1 MEIETFCTS
10 NAADIDSLYISWF
23 NFRFADSFMGSA
35 NLEKL
40 RFCIDRGGTFTDV
53 YAEIPGKPDGCVLK
67 LLSVDPANY
76 EDAPVEGIRR
86 ILEEYTGE
94 KIPRTSKVPTDKIEW
109 IRMGTTVAT
118 NALLERKGER
128 IALCVTRGFRDLLQ
142 IGNQARPNIF
152 DLTVTKP
159 SNLYEEVIE
168 VDERVELVSSNEYSS
183 SSSPVV
189 SGVSGELIR
198 IKKPIDEKSLT
209 QSLQYLLDKGIS
221 CLAVVLMHSYTY
233 PEHEITVDKLARAV
247 GFRHVSLSSAL
258 TPMVRAVP
266 RGLTATVDAYLT
278 PVIKEY
284 LSGFMSRFD
293 EGLENVNVLFMQSD
307 GGLAPESRFSG
318 HKAILSG
325 PAGGVVGYS
334 QTLFKLETEKPLIG
348 FDMGGTST
356 DVSRY
361 DGSYEQV
368 LETQIAGAI
377 IQAPQLDIN
386 TVAAGGGSKLKFQFG
401 AFRVGPESVGAH
413 PGPVCYRKGGK
424 LAVTDANLILGYVIP
439 DYFPSIFGPKEDQP
453 LDIET
458 TRREFEKLARE
469 INSYRKNQDPNAK
482 DMSLEEIALGFVN
495 VANETMCRPIRQLTE
510 MKGYETGNHALACF
524 GGAGPQH
531 ACAIARSLGMT
542 VVLVHRYCGI
552 LSAYGMGLADVIEE
566 AQEPYSSIY
575 SKNSVLEASR
585 REAILSEQVKRKL
598 LEQGFKEENITTE
611 TYLNLRY
618 EGTDTSIMV
627 KRQGGSSFDYA
638 GEFVKVFQREY
649 GFKLQNRN
657 VLICDVRVRGVGVTN
672 ILKPHVQQPALS
684 TTPKVDGFYKIYFG
698 NGWHETP
705 LYKLEDMGPGHTMLG
720 PAIIMNG
727 NSTVIVEPLCRAV
740 ITNYGNIKIEI
751 GLDATSIA
759 SKAMDDN
766 KVADVVQLSIFNH
779 RFMGIAE
786 QMGRTL
792 QRTSISTNIK
802 ERLDFSCALF
812 DPDGGLVANAPH
824 VPVHLGAMSSTVK
837 WQLNYWVGN
846 LVEGDVLVTN
856 HPCSGGSH
864 LPDITVVTPVF
875 DNGKLVF
882 FVASRGHHAEI
893 GGITPGSMPPFSKF
907 IWEEG
912 AAIKAFK
919 LVEKGVF
926 QEEGIVKLLKFPCSD
941 ESPGDKIP
949 GTRRI
954 QDNLSDLH
962 AQVAANQRGISLIK
976 ELIGQ
981 YGLETVQAYMRHVQS
996 NAEQAV
1002 REMLKSVA
1010 GKVTP
1015 EKKLVTI
1022 EEEDYMDDG
1031 SSIKLALTIDP
1042 IKGEAVFDFGG
1053 TSPEVYGNWNAPEA
1067 VTAAAVIYCLRCL
1080 VDVEIPLN
1088 QGCLAPVRIIIPE
1101 GSFLSPSDKAAVV
1114 GGNVLTSQRVTDV
1127 VLTAFRACACS
1138 QGCMNNLT
1146 FGDETFG
1153 YYETIGGGSGAGPTW
1168 DGTSGVQCHMTNT
1181 RMTDPEIFEQRYPV
1195 LLHRFGIRENSGGPG
1210 IHRGGDGLVR
1220 EIEFKRPVVVSI
1232 LSERRVH
1239 APRGLNGGSHGARG
1253 ANFLITS
1260 GGRRVYLG
1268 GKNTARVLAGEVL
1281 QIVTP
1286 GGGGWG
1292 CPP

>member
-1 MEIETFCTS
+1 
-10 NAADIDSLYISWF
+10 
-23 NFRFADSFMGSA
+23 MGS
-35 NLEKL
+35 LSTEKL

-53 YAEIPGKPDGCVLK
+53 YAEIPGQSDGRVMK
-67 LLSVDPANY
+67 LLSVDPFNY
-76 EDAPVEGIRR
+76 DDAPIEGIRR

-94 KIPRTSKVPTDKIEW
+94 KIPRSSKIPTDKIEW

-142 IGNQARPNIF
+142 IGNQARPSIF
-152 DLTVTKP
+152 DLTVAKP

-168 VDERVELVSSNEYSS
+168 VDERVELVLDKGEDGQSSASI
-183 SSSPVV
+183 VK
-189 SGVSGELIR
+189 GVSGELVR
-198 IKKPIDEKSLT
+198 VVKPLNEEALKPSLKG
-209 QSLQYLLDKGIS
+209 LLERGIS
-221 CLAVVLMHSYTY
+221 CLAVVLMHSYTF
-233 PEHEITVDKLARAV
+233 PQHEISLEKLALGM

-266 RGLTATVDAYLT
+266 RGLTASVDAYLT
-278 PVIKEY
+278 PVIREY
-284 LSGFMSRFD
+284 LSGFISKFD
-293 EGLENVNVLFMQSD
+293 EGLGKVNVLFMQSD

-318 HKAILSG
+318 HKAVLSG

-334 QTLFKLETEKPLIG
+334 QTLFGIETDKPIIG

-361 DGSYEQV
+361 AGSYEQV

-401 AFRVGPESVGAH
+401 AFKVGPESVGAH
-413 PGPVCYRKGGK
+413 PGPVCYRKRGE
-424 LAVTDANLILGYVIP
+424 LAVTDANLILGFVIP
-439 DYFPSIFGPKEDQP
+439 DYFPSIFGPNEDQP
-453 LDIET
+453 LDIDA
-458 TRREFEKLARE
+458 TREEFNKLALQ
-469 INSYRKNQDPNAK
+469 INSYRKSQDPSAK
-482 DMSLEEIALGFVN
+482 EMTVEEIALGFIN

-510 MKGYETGNHALACF
+510 MKGHETRNHALGCF

-531 ACAIARSLGMT
+531 ACAIARALGMKE
-542 VVLVHRYCGI
+542 VLVHRFCGI
-552 LSAYGMGLADVIEE
+552 LSAYGMGLADVVED
-566 AQEPYSSIY
+566 AQEPYSAVY
-575 SKNSVLEASR
+575 YRDSVLEASV
-585 REAILSEQVKRKL
+585 REANLLKQVKQKL
-598 LEQGFKEENITTE
+598 QEQGFPEENINSE

-618 EGTDTSIMV
+618 EGTDTAIMV
-627 KRQGGSSFDYA
+627 KGRKEGDFDYA
-638 GEFVKVFQREY
+638 NDFVKLFRREY
-649 GFKLQNRN
+649 GFELKNRN
-657 VLICDVRVRGVGVTN
+657 ILICDVRVRGVGITN
-672 ILKPHVQQPALS
+672 ILKPRAMQHAS
-684 TTPKVDGFYKIYFG
+684 GTPKIEGHYKVYFE
-698 NGWHETP
+698 NGWQDTP
-705 LYKLEDMGPGHTMLG
+705 LFKLENLGYGHAIPG

-727 NSTVIVEPLCRAV
+727 NSTVIVEPNCNAL
-740 ITNYGNIKIEI
+740 ITKYGNIKIEI
-751 GLDATSIA
+751 ESSSSAAKVSD
-759 SKAMDDN
+759 

-812 DPDGGLVANAPH
+812 DPSGGLVANAPH
-824 VPVHLGAMSSTVK
+824 VPVHLGAMSSTVC
-837 WQLNYWVGN
+837 WQLKHWGEN
-846 LVEGDVLVTN
+846 LHEGDVLVTN

-864 LPDITVVTPVF
+864 LPDITVITPVF
-875 DNGKLVF
+875 DNGILVF

-893 GGITPGSMPPFSKF
+893 GGITPGSMPPFSKA

-926 QEEGIVKLLKFPCSD
+926 QEEGIINLLRNPCSD
-941 ESPGDKIP
+941 ATTHGIP
-949 GTRRI
+949 GTRRL

-962 AQVAANQRGISLIK
+962 AQIAANQRGIFLIK
-976 ELIGQ
+976 ELIEH
-981 YGLETVQAYMRHVQS
+981 YGLETVQAYMIYVQL
-996 NAEQAV
+996 NAKEAV

-1010 GKVTP
+1010 ARVSANSTKSEEQG
-1015 EKKLVTI
+1015 LIHI

-1031 SSIKLALTIDP
+1031 SVIHLKLTIDP
-1042 IKGEAVFDFGG
+1042 QRGEAIFDFDG

-1080 VDVEIPLN
+1080 VDVDIPLN
-1088 QGCLAPVRIIIPE
+1088 QGCLAPVKIHIPP
-1101 GSFLSPSDKAAVV
+1101 GCFLSPSDKAAVV

-1127 VLTAFRACACS
+1127 VLTAFQACACS

-1146 FGDETFG
+1146 FGDDTFG
-1153 YYETIGGGSGAGPTW
+1153 YYETIGGGSGAGPSW
-1168 DGTSGVQCHMTNT
+1168 DGTSGIQCHMTNT
-1181 RMTDPEIFEQRYPV
+1181 RITDPEIFEQRYPV
-1195 LLHRFGIRENSGGPG
+1195 ILHRFGLREDSGGTG
-1210 IHRGGDGLVR
+1210 LHRGGDGIVR
-1220 EIEFKRPVVVSI
+1220 EIEFRHPVVVSI

-1239 APRGLNGGSHGARG
+1239 APRGLNGGKDGARG
-1253 ANFLITS
+1253 ANFLITKDK
-1260 GGRRVYLG
+1260 RRVYLG
-1268 GKNTARVLAGEVL
+1268 GKNTIHVQAGETL
-1281 QIVTP
+1281 QILTP

-1292 CPP
+1292 SSL

>member
-1 MEIETFCTS
+1 
-10 NAADIDSLYISWF
+10 
-23 NFRFADSFMGSA
+23 MGSS
-35 NLEKL
+35 NMEKL

-53 YAEIPGKPDGCVLK
+53 YAEIPGQSDGRVMK
-67 LLSVDPANY
+67 LLSVDPSNY
-76 EDAPVEGIRR
+76 DDAPIEGIRR

-94 KIPRTSKVPTDKIEW
+94 KIPRSSKIPTDKIEW

-128 IALCVTRGFRDLLQ
+128 IALCVTRGFKDLLQ
-142 IGNQARPNIF
+142 IGNQARPHIF
-152 DLTVTKP
+152 DLAVTKP

-168 VDERVELVSSNEYSS
+168 VDERIELVLSKEKDSESS
-183 SSSPVV
+183 V
-189 SGVSGELIR
+189 SIVKGVSGELIR
-198 IKKPIDEKSLT
+198 IVKPLNEEALRP
-209 QSLQYLLDKGIS
+209 LLKGLLERGIS
-221 CLAVVLMHSYTY
+221 CLAVVLLHSYTY
-233 PEHEITVDKLARAV
+233 PQHEISLEKLALSM

-266 RGLTATVDAYLT
+266 RGLTASVDAYLT

-284 LSGFMSRFD
+284 LSGFISKFD
-293 EGLENVNVLFMQSD
+293 EGLEKVNVLFMQSD

-318 HKAILSG
+318 HKAVLSG

-334 QTLFKLETEKPLIG
+334 QTLFGIEAEKPIIG

-361 DGSYEQV
+361 AGSYEQV

-377 IQAPQLDIN
+377 IQAPQLEIN

-401 AFRVGPESVGAH
+401 AFKVGPESVGAH
-413 PGPVCYRKGGK
+413 PGPVCYRKGGE
-424 LAVTDANLILGYVIP
+424 LAVTDANLMLGFVIP
-439 DYFPSIFGPKEDQP
+439 DYFPSIFGPSEDQP
-453 LDIET
+453 LDIDA
-458 TRREFEKLARE
+458 TRKEFKKLAMQ
-469 INSYRKNQDPNAK
+469 INSYRRSQDPSAK
-482 DMSLEEIALGFVN
+482 DMTVEEIALGFVN

-510 MKGYETGNHALACF
+510 MKGHETRNHVLGCF

-531 ACAIARSLGMT
+531 ACAIARALGMKE
-542 VVLVHRYCGI
+542 VLIHRLCGI
-552 LSAYGMGLADVIEE
+552 LSAYGMGLADVVEE
-566 AQEPYSSIY
+566 MQEPYSAVYCQESI
-575 SKNSVLEASR
+575 LEASV
-585 REAILSEQVKRKL
+585 REANL
-598 LEQGFKEENITTE
+598 LEQVRQKLQEQGFQEENIGTE

-618 EGTDTSIMV
+618 EGTDTAIMV
-627 KRQGGSSFDYA
+627 KGQKK
-638 GEFVKVFQREY
+638 GEFEYADEFIKLFQREY
-649 GFKLQNRN
+649 GFKLKNRKI
-657 VLICDVRVRGVGVTN
+657 LICDVRVRGVGVTN
-672 ILKPHVQQPALS
+672 ILKPRALQHAAG
-684 TTPKVDGFYKIYFG
+684 TPKIEGHHRVYFE
-698 NGWHETP
+698 NGWQETP
-705 LYKLEDMGPGHTMLG
+705 LFKLENLGYGHAIPG

-727 NSTVIVEPLCRAV
+727 NSTVIVEPNCNAL
-740 ITNYGNIKIEI
+740 ITKYGNIKIEI
-751 GLDATSIA
+751 ESSLSTVKVSD
-759 SKAMDDN
+759 

-812 DPDGGLVANAPH
+812 DPNGGLVANAPH
-824 VPVHLGAMSSTVK
+824 VPVHLGAMSSTVC
-837 WQLNYWVGN
+837 WQLKHWGET
-846 LVEGDVLVTN
+846 LQEGDVLVSN
-856 HPCSGGSH
+856 HPCAGGSH
-864 LPDITVVTPVF
+864 LPDITVITPVF

-893 GGITPGSMPPFSKF
+893 GGITPGSMPPFSKA

-926 QEEGIVKLLKFPCSD
+926 QEKGIINLLQNPCSD
-941 ESPGDKIP
+941 DAAHSIP
-949 GTRRI
+949 GTRRL

-962 AQVAANQRGISLIK
+962 AQIAANQRGISLIK
-976 ELIGQ
+976 ELIEQ
-981 YGLETVQAYMRHVQS
+981 YGLETVQAYMIYVQL
-996 NAEQAV
+996 NAEEAV

-1010 GKVTP
+1010 AKVSPRST
-1015 EKKLVTI
+1015 ETEEQSEVNI

-1031 SSIKLALTIDP
+1031 SVIRLKLSIDP
-1042 IKGEAVFDFGG
+1042 HRGEAMFDFSG

-1067 VTAAAVIYCLRCL
+1067 VTAAAVIYCLRCM
-1080 VDVEIPLN
+1080 VDVDIPLN
-1088 QGCLAPVRIIIPE
+1088 QGCLAPVKIHIPR

-1146 FGDETFG
+1146 FGDDTFG
-1153 YYETIGGGSGAGPTW
+1153 YYETIGGGSGAGPKW

-1181 RMTDPEIFEQRYPV
+1181 RITDPEIFEQRYPV
-1195 LLHRFGIRENSGGPG
+1195 VLHKFGLRENSGGAG
-1210 IHRGGDGLVR
+1210 LHRGGDGIVR
-1220 EIEFKRPVVVSI
+1220 EIEFRRPVVVSI

-1239 APRGLNGGSHGARG
+1239 APRGLNGGIDGARG
-1253 ANFLITS
+1253 ANFLITKDK
-1260 GGRRVYLG
+1260 RRVYLG
-1268 GKNTARVLAGEVL
+1268 GKNTIHVQAGETV
-1281 QIVTP
+1281 QIFTP

-1292 CPP
+1292 SPL

>member
-1 MEIETFCTS
+1 
-10 NAADIDSLYISWF
+10 
-23 NFRFADSFMGSA
+23 MGSV
-35 NLEKL
+35 NEEKL

-53 YAEIPGKPDGCVLK
+53 YAEIPGRLEGRVLK
-67 LLSVDPANY
+67 LLSVDPTNY
-76 EDAPVEGIRR
+76 DDAPVEGIRR

-94 KIPRTSKVPTDKIEW
+94 NIPRTSKIPTDKIEW

-128 IALCVTRGFRDLLQ
+128 IALCVTRGFKDLLQ
-142 IGNQARPNIF
+142 IGNQARPQIF
-152 DLTVTKP
+152 DLTVSTP

-168 VDERVELVSSNEYSS
+168 VDERVELVLKNERENQESF
-183 SSSPVV
+183 VK
-189 SGVSGELIR
+189 GVSGELVR
-198 IKKPIDEKSLT
+198 VVKPFNEKTLEP
-209 QSLQYLLDKGIS
+209 LLKGLLEKGIS
-221 CLAVVLMHSYTY
+221 CLAVVLMHSYTF
-233 PEHEITVDKLARAV
+233 PQHEMAVEKLALGL

-266 RGLTATVDAYLT
+266 RGLTASVDAYLT

-284 LSGFMSRFD
+284 LSGFISKFD
-293 EGLENVNVLFMQSD
+293 EGLGKVNVLFMQSD

-318 HKAILSG
+318 HKAVLSG

-334 QTLFKLETEKPLIG
+334 QTLFGLETENPLIG

-361 DGSYEQV
+361 AGSYEQV

-386 TVAAGGGSKLKFQFG
+386 TVAAGGGSKLMFQLG

-413 PGPVCYRKGGK
+413 PGPVCYRKGGD
-424 LAVTDANLILGYVIP
+424 LAVTDANLILGFIIP
-439 DYFPSIFGPKEDQP
+439 DYFPSIFGPNEDQP
-453 LDIET
+453 LDINAA
-458 TRREFEKLARE
+458 REKFQKLASE
-469 INSYRKNQDPNAK
+469 INSYRMSQDPSVK
-482 DMSLEEIALGFVN
+482 DMTVEDIALGFVT

-510 MKGYETGNHALACF
+510 MKGHETRNHALACF

-531 ACAIARSLGMT
+531 ACAIARSLGMRE
-542 VVLVHRYCGI
+542 VLIHRFCGI
-552 LSAYGMGLADVIEE
+552 LSAYGMGLADVVEE
-566 AQEPYSSIY
+566 AQEPYSAVY
-575 SKNSVLEASR
+575 GPESVLEVSR
-585 REAILSEQVKRKL
+585 RESILSEQVKQKL
-598 LEQGFKEENITTE
+598 QELGFREKSISTE

-618 EGTDTSIMV
+618 EGTDTAIMV
-627 KRQGGSSFDYA
+627 KKRIAEDGSGCDYA
-638 GEFVKVFQREY
+638 VDFEKLFQQEY

-657 VLICDVRVRGVGVTN
+657 ILVCDVRVRGIGVTN
-672 ILKPHVQQPALS
+672 ILKPQAIEPTS
-684 TTPKVDGFYKIYFG
+684 GTPKVEGHYKVYF
-698 NGWHETP
+698 NGWHDAP
-705 LYKLEDMGPGHTMLG
+705 LYRLENLGYGHVMPG

-727 NSTVIVEPLCRAV
+727 NSTVIVEPNCKAM
-740 ITNYGNIKIEI
+740 ITKYGNIKIEI
-751 GLDATSIA
+751 KSISSTINIA
-759 SKAMDDN
+759 EN
-766 KVADVVQLSIFNH
+766 IADVVQLSIFNH

-812 DPDGGLVANAPH
+812 GPDGGLVANAPH
-824 VPVHLGAMSSTVK
+824 VPVHLGAMSSTVR
-837 WQLNYWVGN
+837 WQIRYWGDN
-846 LVEGDVLVTN
+846 LKEGDVLVSN
-856 HPCSGGSH
+856 HPCAGGSH
-864 LPDITVVTPVF
+864 LPDITVITPVF
-875 DNGKLVF
+875 DNSKLVF

-893 GGITPGSMPPFSKF
+893 GGITPGSMPPFSKS

-919 LVEKGVF
+919 LVEKGIF
-926 QEEGIVKLLKFPCSD
+926 QEEGITKLLLNPCSD
-941 ESPGDKIP
+941 DSAHKIP
-949 GTRRI
+949 GTRRL
-954 QDNLSDLH
+954 QDNLSDLR

-976 ELIGQ
+976 ELIEQ
-981 YGLETVQAYMRHVQS
+981 YGLKTVQAYMTYVQL
-996 NAEQAV
+996 NAEDAV

-1010 GKVTP
+1010 GKVSS
-1015 EKKLVTI
+1015 ESAKDGERNFVII

-1031 SSIKLALTIDP
+1031 SIIHLKLTIDSN
-1042 IKGEAVFDFGG
+1042 KGEAFFDFSG
-1053 TSPEVYGNWNAPEA
+1053 TSSEVLGNWNAPEA

-1088 QGCLAPVRIIIPE
+1088 QGCLAPVKIHIPP

-1114 GGNVLTSQRVTDV
+1114 GGNVLTSQRITDV
-1127 VLTAFRACACS
+1127 VLTAFQACACS

-1146 FGDETFG
+1146 FGDNTFG

-1195 LLHRFGIRENSGGPG
+1195 LLHKFGLREKSGGAG
-1210 IHRGGDGLVR
+1210 LHRGGDGLVR
-1220 EIEFKRPVVVSI
+1220 EIEFRRPVVVSI

-1239 APRGLNGGSHGARG
+1239 APRGLKGGKDGARG
-1253 ANFLITS
+1253 ASYLITKDK
-1260 GGRRVYLG
+1260 RKVYLG
-1268 GKNTARVLAGEVL
+1268 GKNTVQVQPGEIL
-1281 QIVTP
+1281 QILTP
-1286 GGGGWG
+1286 AGGGWG
-1292 CPP
+1292 SF

>member
-1 MEIETFCTS
+1 
-10 NAADIDSLYISWF
+10 
-23 NFRFADSFMGSA
+23 MGSV
-35 NLEKL
+35 NEGKL

-53 YAEIPGKPDGCVLK
+53 YAEIPGQTEGKVMK
-67 LLSVDPANY
+67 LLSVDPSNY

-86 ILEEYTGE
+86 ILEEFTGN
-94 KIPRTSKVPTDKIEW
+94 KIPRTSKLPTDNIEW

-128 IALCVTRGFRDLLQ
+128 IALCVTRGFKDLLQ

-152 DLTVTKP
+152 DLTVSKP

-168 VDERVELVSSNEYSS
+168 VDERVELVPEFEK
-183 SSSPVV
+183 VV
-189 SGVSGELIR
+189 TESADPNVVTGISGER
-198 IKKPIDEKSLT
+198 VRVVKPVNEETLRP
-209 QSLQYLLDKGIS
+209 LLVGLLEKGIK

-233 PEHEITVDKLARAV
+233 PHHELFVSNLAVRM
-247 GFRHVSLSSAL
+247 GFKHVSLSSSL

-266 RGLTATVDAYLT
+266 RGLTASVDAYLT

-284 LSGFMSRFD
+284 LSGFISKFD
-293 EGLENVNVLFMQSD
+293 DNLGKVNVLFMQSD

-318 HKAILSG
+318 HKAVLSG

-334 QTLFKLETEKPLIG
+334 QTLFGLETEKPLIG

-361 DGSYEQV
+361 AGFYEQV

-401 AFRVGPESVGAH
+401 SFRVGPESVSAH
-413 PGPVCYRKGGK
+413 PGPVCYRKGGE
-424 LAVTDANLILGYVIP
+424 LAVTDANLVLGYVIP
-439 DYFPSIFGPKEDQP
+439 DYFPSIFGPNEDQP
-453 LDIET
+453 LDIVK
-458 TRREFEKLARE
+458 TREEFKKLALQV
-469 INSYRKNQDPNAK
+469 NSYRKSQDPLSK
-482 DMSLEEIALGFVN
+482 EMSVEEIAQGFVN

-510 MKGYETGNHALACF
+510 MKGHETKNHALACF

-531 ACAIARSLGMT
+531 ACAIARSLGMNE
-542 VVLVHRYCGI
+542 VLVHRFCGI

-566 AQEPYSSIY
+566 AQEPFSAAYSPESI
-575 SKNSVLEASR
+575 LEASR
-585 REAILSEQVKRKL
+585 RETLLRKSVKQKL
-598 LEQGFKEENITTE
+598 VNQGFQESGITTE
-611 TYLNLRY
+611 SYLNLRY
-618 EGTDTSIMV
+618 EGTDTAIMV
-627 KRQGGSSFDYA
+627 KGSGNDYDV
-638 GEFVKVFQREY
+638 EFVKLFQQEY
-649 GFKLQNRN
+649 GFKLENRN
-657 VLICDVRVRGVGVTN
+657 ILICDVRVRGIGVTN
-672 ILKPHVQQPALS
+672 IFKPRPAES
-684 TTPKVDGFYKIYFG
+684 CSGTPKVQGTYKVYFG
-698 NGWHETP
+698 NGYHNTP
-705 LYKLEDMGPGHTMLG
+705 LFKLEDLGYGHVIPG

-727 NSTVIVEPLCRAV
+727 NSTVIVEPNCRAI
-740 ITNYGNIKIEI
+740 ITKFGNIKIEI
-751 GLDATSIA
+751 ESNLVNIKVSE
-759 SKAMDDN
+759 

-824 VPVHLGAMSSTVK
+824 VPVHLGAMSSTVQ
-837 WQLNYWVGN
+837 WQLKYWGDN
-846 LVEGDVLVTN
+846 LNEGDVLVTN

-864 LPDITVVTPVF
+864 LPDITVITPVF

-893 GGITPGSMPPFSKF
+893 GGITPGSMPPFSKN

-919 LVEKGVF
+919 LVEKGIF
-926 QEEGIVKLLKFPCSD
+926 QEEGITNLLRFPSSD
-941 ESPGDKIP
+941 DSSIKIP
-949 GTRRI
+949 GTRRL

-962 AQVAANQRGISLIK
+962 AQIAANQRGIVLIK
-976 ELIGQ
+976 ELIAH
-981 YGLETVQAYMRHVQS
+981 YGLETVQSYMIYVQK
-996 NAEQAV
+996 NAEEAV
-1002 REMLKSVA
+1002 REMLKSI
-1010 GKVTP
+1010 P
-1015 EKKLVTI
+1015 EKVSFQTVGSDDLVTI

-1031 SSIKLALTIDP
+1031 SSIHLKLTIDSK
-1042 IKGEAVFDFGG
+1042 KGEAFFDFSG
-1053 TSPEVYGNWNAPEA
+1053 TTPEVYGNWNSPEA
-1067 VTAAAVIYCLRCL
+1067 VTKAAVIYCLRCL
-1080 VDVEIPLN
+1080 VNVDIPLN
-1088 QGCLAPVRIIIPE
+1088 QGCLAPVKIFIPP

-1114 GGNVLTSQRVTDV
+1114 GGNVLTSQRITDV
-1127 VLTAFRACACS
+1127 VLMAFQACACS

-1146 FGDETFG
+1146 FGDDTFG
-1153 YYETIGGGSGAGPTW
+1153 YYETIAGGSGAGPTW

-1195 LLHRFGIRENSGGPG
+1195 VLHRFGLREKSGGNG
-1210 IHRGGDGLVR
+1210 VHRGGDGVVR
-1220 EIEFKRPVVVSI
+1220 EIEFRRPVVVSV

-1239 APRGLNGGSHGARG
+1239 APRGLNGGEDGARG
-1253 ANFLITS
+1253 ANYLVTKDK
-1260 GGRRVYLG
+1260 RRVFLG
-1268 GKNTARVLAGEVL
+1268 GKNSIEVEAGEIL
-1281 QIVTP
+1281 EILTP

-1292 CPP
+1292 AI

>member
-1 MEIETFCTS
+1 MDGV
-10 NAADIDSLYISWF
+10 NQ
-23 NFRFADSFMGSA
+23 
-35 NLEKL
+35 EKL

-53 YAEIPGKPDGCVLK
+53 YAEIPGQSDGRVMK
-67 LLSVDPANY
+67 LLSVDPSNY
-76 EDAPVEGIRR
+76 DDAPIEGIRR
-86 ILEEYTGE
+86 ILEEFTGE
-94 KIPRTSKVPTDKIEW
+94 SIPRTSKIPTDRIEW

-128 IALCVTRGFRDLLQ
+128 IALCVTQGFKDLLQ
-142 IGNQARPNIF
+142 IGNQARPRIF
-152 DLTVTKP
+152 DLTVSKP

-168 VDERVELVSSNEYSS
+168 VEERIELVPNTEEENQDSSASL
-183 SSSPVV
+183 VK
-189 SGVSGELIR
+189 GVSGELLR
-198 IKKPIDEKSLT
+198 VVKPLNEEALKP
-209 QSLQYLLDKGIS
+209 LLKGLLEKGIN

-233 PEHEITVDKLARAV
+233 PEHEISVEKLAV
-247 GFRHVSLSSAL
+247 SLGFKHVSLSSAL
-258 TPMVRAVP
+258 SPMVRAVP
-266 RGLTATVDAYLT
+266 RGLTASVDAYLT

-284 LSGFMSRFD
+284 LSGFISRFD
-293 EGLENVNVLFMQSD
+293 EGLGKVNVLFMQSD

-318 HKAILSG
+318 HKAVLSG

-334 QTLFKLETEKPLIG
+334 QTLFGLETEKPLIG

-361 DGSYEQV
+361 AGSYEQV

-413 PGPVCYRKGGK
+413 PGPVCYRKGGE
-424 LAVTDANLILGYVIP
+424 LAVTDANLILGFVIP
-439 DYFPSIFGPKEDQP
+439 DYFPSIFGPNEDQP
-453 LDIET
+453 LDVKA
-458 TRREFEKLARE
+458 TREEFEKLAKQ
-469 INSYRKNQDPNAK
+469 INSYRKSQDPSAK
-482 DMSLEEIALGFVN
+482 DMMVEEIALGFVN

-510 MKGYETGNHALACF
+510 MKGHETRNHALACF

-531 ACAIARSLGMT
+531 ACAIARSLGMKE
-542 VVLVHRYCGI
+542 VLIHRFCGI

-566 AQEPYSSIY
+566 AQEPYSAVYGPESL
-575 SKNSVLEASR
+575 LEATR
-585 REAILSEQVKRKL
+585 REVILVKLVRQKL
-598 LEQGFKEENITTE
+598 QMQGFREENITTE

-618 EGTDTSIMV
+618 EGTDTAIMV
-627 KRQGGSSFDYA
+627 KRQLNEDGVGCDYA
-638 GEFVKVFQREY
+638 IEFVKLFQQEY

-657 VLICDVRVRGVGVTN
+657 ILICDVRVRGIGVTN
-672 ILKPHVQQPALS
+672 ILKPRALEPAS
-684 TTPKVDGFYKIYFG
+684 GTPKVEGYYKVYFV
-698 NGWHETP
+698 NGWHHTP
-705 LYKLEDMGPGHTMLG
+705 LFKLENLGYGHVMPG

-727 NSTVIVEPLCRAV
+727 NSTVIVEPNCKAV
-740 ITNYGNIKIEI
+740 ITKYGNIKIEI
-751 GLDATSIA
+751 QSNLGTVKVAE
-759 SKAMDDN
+759 

-812 DPDGGLVANAPH
+812 GPDGGLVANAPH
-824 VPVHLGAMSSTVK
+824 VPVHLGAMSSTVR
-837 WQLNYWVGN
+837 WQLKYWGN
-846 LVEGDVLVTN
+846 NLNEGDVLVTN
-856 HPCSGGSH
+856 HPCAGGSH

-875 DNGKLVF
+875 NNGKLVF

-893 GGITPGSMPPFSKF
+893 GGITPGSMPPFSKS

-919 LVEKGVF
+919 LVDKGIF
-926 QEEGIVKLLKFPCSD
+926 QEEGIIKLLQFPNSD
-941 ESPGDKIP
+941 ESAHNIP
-949 GTRRI
+949 GTRRL
-954 QDNLSDLH
+954 QDNLSDLQ
-962 AQVAANQRGISLIK
+962 AQVAANRRGITLIK
-976 ELIGQ
+976 ELIEQ
-981 YGLETVQAYMRHVQS
+981 YGLDIVQAYMTYVQI
-996 NAEQAV
+996 NAEGAV

-1010 GKVTP
+1010 ARVTSQSP
-1015 EKKLVTI
+1015 KFGAGDSVTI

-1031 SSIKLALTIDP
+1031 SFIHLKLTIDP
-1042 IKGEAVFDFGG
+1042 HKGEANFDFSG

-1067 VTAAAVIYCLRCL
+1067 VTAAAVIYCIRCL
-1080 VDVEIPLN
+1080 VDVDIPLN
-1088 QGCLAPVRIIIPE
+1088 QGCLAPVKIHIPL

-1127 VLTAFRACACS
+1127 VLTAFQACACS

-1146 FGDETFG
+1146 FGDDTFG
-1153 YYETIGGGSGAGPTW
+1153 YYETIGGGCGAGPSW

-1195 LLHRFGIRENSGGPG
+1195 ILHTFGLRENSGGAG
-1210 IHRGGDGLVR
+1210 LHRGGDGLVR
-1220 EIEFKRPVVVSI
+1220 EIEFRRPVVVSI

-1239 APRGLNGGSHGARG
+1239 APRGLKGGKDGARG
-1253 ANFLITS
+1253 ANYLITKDK
-1260 GGRRVYLG
+1260 REVYLG
-1268 GKNTARVLAGEVL
+1268 GKNTVAVQAGEIL
-1281 QIVTP
+1281 RILTP

-1292 CPP
+1292 SPF

>member
-1 MEIETFCTS
+1 
-10 NAADIDSLYISWF
+10 
-23 NFRFADSFMGSA
+23 MGSSKKKEE
-35 NLEKL
+35 EKL

-53 YAEIPGKPDGCVLK
+53 YAEIPGKSDGRDLK

-94 KIPRTSKVPTDKIEW
+94 KIPRTSKIPTSKIEW

-128 IALCVTRGFRDLLQ
+128 IALCVTRGFKDLLQ

-152 DLTVTKP
+152 DLTVSKP

-168 VDERVELVSSNEYSS
+168 VDERVQLVVDESGDDGLGS
-183 SSSPVV
+183 VV
-189 SGVSGELIR
+189 KGVSGELVR
-198 IKKPIDEKSLT
+198 VVKPVDEQGLKP
-209 QSLQYLLDKGIS
+209 LLKGLLERGIS
-221 CLAVVLMHSYTY
+221 CLAVVLMHSYTF
-233 PEHEITVDKLARAV
+233 PQHELAVEKLAV
-247 GFRHVSLSSAL
+247 DLGFRHVSLSSSL

-266 RGLTATVDAYLT
+266 RGLTASVDAYLT
-278 PVIKEY
+278 PVIKDY
-284 LSGFMSRFD
+284 LSGFMSKFD
-293 EGLENVNVLFMQSD
+293 EGLGKVNVLFMQSD
-307 GGLAPESRFSG
+307 GGLAPENRFSG
-318 HKAILSG
+318 HKAVLSG

-334 QTLFKLETEKPLIG
+334 QTLFGLETEKPLIG

-361 DGSYEQV
+361 AGSYEQV
-368 LETQIAGAI
+368 LETQISGAI
-377 IQAPQLDIN
+377 IQAPQLDIS

-413 PGPVCYRKGGK
+413 PGPVCYRKGGE
-424 LAVTDANLILGYVIP
+424 LAVTDANLVLGFVIP
-439 DYFPSIFGPKEDQP
+439 DHFPSIFGPNEDQS
-453 LDIET
+453 LDIKA
-458 TRREFEKLARE
+458 TREEFEKLANQ
-469 INSYRKNQDPNAK
+469 INSYRKSQDSSAK
-482 DMSLEEIALGFVN
+482 DMTVEEIALGFVN

-510 MKGYETGNHALACF
+510 MKGHETRNHALACF

-531 ACAIARSLGMT
+531 ACAIARSLGMKE
-542 VVLVHRYCGI
+542 VLVHRFCGI
-552 LSAYGMGLADVIEE
+552 LSAYGMGLADVVEE
-566 AQEPYSSIY
+566 AQEPYSAVYGPDSI
-575 SKNSVLEASR
+575 LEASH
-585 REAILSEQVKRKL
+585 REDMLLKQIRQKL
-598 LEQGFKEENITTE
+598 QEQGFREENITTE

-618 EGTDTSIMV
+618 EGTDTAIMV
-627 KRQGGSSFDYA
+627 KKHVNEDGSGSDYA
-638 GEFVKVFQREY
+638 VEFVKLFQQEY

-657 VLICDVRVRGVGVTN
+657 ILISDVRVRGIGVTN
-672 ILKPHVQQPALS
+672 ILKPQVLEPTSGNLEVEGHY
-684 TTPKVDGFYKIYFG
+684 KVYFG
-698 NGWHETP
+698 NGWLDTP
-705 LYKLEDMGPGHTMLG
+705 LYKLDNLGCGHIIPG

-727 NSTVIVEPLCRAV
+727 NSTVVVEPQCKAI
-740 ITNYGNIKIEI
+740 ITIYGNIKIEI
-751 GLDATSIA
+751 ESSMSTVKIA
-759 SKAMDDN
+759 K

-812 DPDGGLVANAPH
+812 GPDGGLVANAPH
-824 VPVHLGAMSSTVK
+824 VPVHLGAMSSTVR
-837 WQLNYWVGN
+837 WQLNYWGEN
-846 LVEGDVLVTN
+846 LNEGDVLVTN
-856 HPCSGGSH
+856 HPSAGGSH
-864 LPDITVVTPVF
+864 LPDITVITPVF

-893 GGITPGSMPPFSKF
+893 GGITPGSMPPFSKS

-919 LVEKGVF
+919 LVEKGIF
-926 QEEGIVKLLKFPCSD
+926 QEEGIVNLLQ
-941 ESPGDKIP
+941 ESAHKIP
-949 GTRRI
+949 GTRRL

-976 ELIGQ
+976 ELIEQ
-981 YGLETVQAYMRHVQS
+981 YGLETVQAYMTYVQL
-996 NAEQAV
+996 NAEEAV

-1010 GKVTP
+1010 ARVSSQSDKFG
-1015 EKKLVTI
+1015 ENNNVTI
-1022 EEEDYMDDG
+1022 EEEDSMDDG
-1031 SSIKLALTIDP
+1031 SVIHLKLTIDSN
-1042 IKGEAVFDFGG
+1042 KGEAYFDFSG

-1080 VDVEIPLN
+1080 VDVDIPLN
-1088 QGCLAPVRIIIPE
+1088 QGCLAPVGIHIPK

-1127 VLTAFRACACS
+1127 VLTAFQACACS

-1146 FGDETFG
+1146 FGDNTFG
-1153 YYETIGGGSGAGPTW
+1153 YYETIGGGSGAGPHW

-1195 LLHRFGIRENSGGPG
+1195 LLHKFGLRENSGGSG
-1210 IHRGGDGLVR
+1210 LHKGGDGLVR
-1220 EIEFKRPVVVSI
+1220 EIEFRRPVVVSI

-1239 APRGLNGGSHGARG
+1239 APKGLKGGKDGARG
-1253 ANFLITS
+1253 ANYLITKDK
-1260 GGRRVYLG
+1260 RRVYLG
-1268 GKNTARVLAGEVL
+1268 GKNTVEVQAGEIL
-1281 QIVTP
+1281 EILTP

-1292 CPP
+1292 SC

>member
-1 MEIETFCTS
+1 
-10 NAADIDSLYISWF
+10 
-23 NFRFADSFMGSA
+23 MGSV
-35 NLEKL
+35 NGDKL

-53 YAEIPGKPDGCVLK
+53 YAEVPGQPDGRVLK
-67 LLSVDPANY
+67 LLSVDPSNY

-86 ILEEYTGE
+86 ILEEFTGE
-94 KIPRTSKVPTDKIEW
+94 KIPRSSKIPTDKIEW

-128 IALCVTRGFRDLLQ
+128 IALCVTQGFSDLLQ
-142 IGNQARPNIF
+142 IGNQARPKIF
-152 DLTVTKP
+152 DLTVSKP

-168 VDERVELVSSNEYSS
+168 VDERIELVQDEGENQGSSTLIK
-183 SSSPVV
+183 
-189 SGVSGELIR
+189 GVSGELV
-198 IKKPIDEKSLT
+198 KVVKPLKEEALKPL
-209 QSLQYLLDKGIS
+209 LKGLLDKGIN

-233 PEHEITVDKLARAV
+233 PQHEIAVEKLAV
-247 GFRHVSLSSAL
+247 SLGFKHVSLSSAL

-266 RGLTATVDAYLT
+266 RGLTASVDAYLT

-284 LSGFMSRFD
+284 LSGFMSKFD
-293 EGLENVNVLFMQSD
+293 EALGKVNVLFMQSD
-307 GGLAPESRFSG
+307 GGLAPENRFSG
-318 HKAILSG
+318 HKAVLSG

-334 QTLFKLETEKPLIG
+334 QTLFGLETDKPLIG

-361 DGSYEQV
+361 AGTYEQV

-413 PGPVCYRKGGK
+413 PGPVCYRKGGE
-424 LAVTDANLILGYVIP
+424 LAVTDANLVLGFVIP
-439 DYFPSIFGPKEDQP
+439 DYFPSIFGPNEDQP
-453 LDIET
+453 LDIKA
-458 TRREFEKLARE
+458 TREEFEKLAIQ
-469 INSYRKNQDPNAK
+469 INSYRKSQDPSAK
-482 DMSLEEIALGFVN
+482 DMTVEEIAMGFVN

-510 MKGYETGNHALACF
+510 MKGHETRNHALACF

-531 ACAIARSLGMT
+531 ACAIARSLGMKE
-542 VVLVHRYCGI
+542 VLIHRFCGI
-552 LSAYGMGLADVIEE
+552 LSAYGMGLADVVEE
-566 AQEPYSSIY
+566 AQEPYSAVY
-575 SKNSVLEASR
+575 GPESVIEVSN
-585 REAILSEQVKRKL
+585 REANLLKQVKQKL
-598 LEQGFKEENITTE
+598 QEQGFRDGNITTE

-627 KRQGGSSFDYA
+627 KQKAKNGVLSDYDV
-638 GEFVKVFQREY
+638 EFVKMFQQEY
-649 GFKLQNRN
+649 GFKLQNRKI
-657 VLICDVRVRGVGVTN
+657 LICDVRVRGVGVTN
-672 ILKPHVQQPALS
+672 ILKPQATQCAAG
-684 TTPKVDGFYKIYFG
+684 TPKIEGSYKVYFG
-698 NGWHETP
+698 NEWKDAP
-705 LYKLEDMGPGHTMLG
+705 LFKLEKLGYGHVIPG

-727 NSTVIVEPLCRAV
+727 NSTVIVEPSCKAV
-740 ITNYGNIKIEI
+740 ITKYGNIKIEI
-751 GLDATSIA
+751 ESTSSTVKVA
-759 SKAMDDN
+759 E

-812 DPDGGLVANAPH
+812 GPDGGLVANAPH
-824 VPVHLGAMSSTVK
+824 VPVHLGAMSSTVR
-837 WQLNYWVGN
+837 WQINFWGDN
-846 LVEGDVLVTN
+846 LSEGDVLVTN

-864 LPDITVVTPVF
+864 LPDITVITPVF

-893 GGITPGSMPPFSKF
+893 GGITPGSMPPFSKS

-919 LVEKGVF
+919 LVEKGIF
-926 QEEGIVKLLKFPCSD
+926 QEEGIVKLLMFPSSD
-941 ESPGDKIP
+941 KIEHTIP
-949 GTRRI
+949 GTRRL
-954 QDNLSDLH
+954 QDNLSDLR

-976 ELIGQ
+976 ELIEQ
-981 YGLETVQAYMRHVQS
+981 YGLDTVQAYMTYVQS
-996 NAEQAV
+996 NAEGAV
-1002 REMLKSVA
+1002 REMLKSV
-1010 GKVTP
+1010 GSRVSSQSNSFGDRNS
-1015 EKKLVTI
+1015 VTI

-1031 SSIKLALTIDP
+1031 SVIHLKLTIDSD
-1042 IKGEAVFDFGG
+1042 KGEANFDFSG

-1080 VDVEIPLN
+1080 VDVDIPLN
-1088 QGCLAPVRIIIPE
+1088 QGCLAPVKIHIPP

-1114 GGNVLTSQRVTDV
+1114 GGNVLTSQRITDV
-1127 VLTAFRACACS
+1127 VLTAFQACACS

-1146 FGDETFG
+1146 FGDDTFG

-1168 DGTSGVQCHMTNT
+1168 DGTSGIQCHMTNT

-1195 LLHRFGIRENSGGPG
+1195 ILHKFGLRENSGGVG
-1210 IHRGGDGLVR
+1210 LRKGGDGLVR

-1239 APRGLNGGSHGARG
+1239 APRGLNGGKDGSRG
-1253 ANFLITS
+1253 ANYLITKDK
-1260 GGRRVYLG
+1260 RMVYLG
-1268 GKNTARVLAGEVL
+1268 GKNTIKVQAGERL
-1281 QIVTP
+1281 QILTP

-1292 CPP
+1292 SLH

>member
-1 MEIETFCTS
+1 MDGV
-10 NAADIDSLYISWF
+10 NQ
-23 NFRFADSFMGSA
+23 
-35 NLEKL
+35 EKL

-53 YAEIPGKPDGCVLK
+53 YAEIPGQSDGRVMK
-67 LLSVDPANY
+67 LLSVDPSNY
-76 EDAPVEGIRR
+76 DDAPIEGIRR
-86 ILEEYTGE
+86 ILEEFTGE
-94 KIPRTSKVPTDKIEW
+94 SIPRTSKIPTDRIEW

-128 IALCVTRGFRDLLQ
+128 IALCVTQGFKDLLQ
-142 IGNQARPNIF
+142 IGNQARPRIF
-152 DLTVTKP
+152 DLTVSKP

-168 VDERVELVSSNEYSS
+168 VEERIELVPNTEEENQDSSASL
-183 SSSPVV
+183 VK
-189 SGVSGELIR
+189 GVSGELLR
-198 IKKPIDEKSLT
+198 VVKPLNEEALKP
-209 QSLQYLLDKGIS
+209 LLKGLLEKGIN

-233 PEHEITVDKLARAV
+233 PEHEISVEKLAV
-247 GFRHVSLSSAL
+247 SLGFKHVSLSSAL
-258 TPMVRAVP
+258 SPMVRAVP
-266 RGLTATVDAYLT
+266 RGLTASVDAYLT

-284 LSGFMSRFD
+284 LSGFISRFD
-293 EGLENVNVLFMQSD
+293 EGLGKVNVLFMQSD

-318 HKAILSG
+318 HKAVLSG

-334 QTLFKLETEKPLIG
+334 QTLFGLETEKPLIG

-361 DGSYEQV
+361 AGSYEQV

-413 PGPVCYRKGGK
+413 PGPVCYRKGGE
-424 LAVTDANLILGYVIP
+424 LAVTDANLILGFVIP
-439 DYFPSIFGPKEDQP
+439 DYFPSIFGPNEDQP
-453 LDIET
+453 LDVKA
-458 TRREFEKLARE
+458 TREEFEKLAKQ
-469 INSYRKNQDPNAK
+469 INSYRKSQDPSAK
-482 DMSLEEIALGFVN
+482 DMMVEEIALGFVN

-510 MKGYETGNHALACF
+510 MKGHETRNHALACF

-531 ACAIARSLGMT
+531 ACAIARSLGMKE
-542 VVLVHRYCGI
+542 VLIHRFCGI

-566 AQEPYSSIY
+566 AQEPYSAVYGPESL
-575 SKNSVLEASR
+575 LEATR
-585 REAILSEQVKRKL
+585 REVILVKLVRQKL
-598 LEQGFKEENITTE
+598 QMQGFREENITTE

-618 EGTDTSIMV
+618 EGTDTAIMV
-627 KRQGGSSFDYA
+627 KRQLNEDGVGCDYA
-638 GEFVKVFQREY
+638 IEFVKLFQQEY

-657 VLICDVRVRGVGVTN
+657 ILICDVRVRGIGVTN
-672 ILKPHVQQPALS
+672 ILKPRALEPAS
-684 TTPKVDGFYKIYFG
+684 GTPKVEGYYKVYFV
-698 NGWHETP
+698 NGWHHTP
-705 LYKLEDMGPGHTMLG
+705 LFKLENLGYGHVMPG

-727 NSTVIVEPLCRAV
+727 NSTVIVEPNCKAV
-740 ITNYGNIKIEI
+740 ITKYGNIKIEI
-751 GLDATSIA
+751 QSNLGTVKVAE
-759 SKAMDDN
+759 

-812 DPDGGLVANAPH
+812 GPDGGLVANAPH
-824 VPVHLGAMSSTVK
+824 VPVHLGAMSSTVR
-837 WQLNYWVGN
+837 WQLKYWGN
-846 LVEGDVLVTN
+846 NLNEGDVLVTN
-856 HPCSGGSH
+856 HPCAGGSH

-875 DNGKLVF
+875 NNGKLVF

-893 GGITPGSMPPFSKF
+893 GGITPGSMPPFSKS

-919 LVEKGVF
+919 LVDKGIF
-926 QEEGIVKLLKFPCSD
+926 QEEGIIKLLQFPNSD
-941 ESPGDKIP
+941 ESAHNIP
-949 GTRRI
+949 GTRRL
-954 QDNLSDLH
+954 QDNLSDLQ
-962 AQVAANQRGISLIK
+962 AQVAANRRGITLIK
-976 ELIGQ
+976 ELIEQ
-981 YGLETVQAYMRHVQS
+981 YGLDIVQAYMTYVQI
-996 NAEQAV
+996 NAEGAV

-1010 GKVTP
+1010 ARVTSQSP
-1015 EKKLVTI
+1015 KFGAGDSVTI

-1031 SSIKLALTIDP
+1031 SFIHLKLTIDP
-1042 IKGEAVFDFGG
+1042 HKGEANFDFSG

-1067 VTAAAVIYCLRCL
+1067 VTAAAVIYCIRCL
-1080 VDVEIPLN
+1080 VDVDIPLN
-1088 QGCLAPVRIIIPE
+1088 QGCLAPVKIHIPL

-1127 VLTAFRACACS
+1127 VLTAFQACACS

-1146 FGDETFG
+1146 FGDDTFG
-1153 YYETIGGGSGAGPTW
+1153 YYETIGGGCGAGPSW

-1195 LLHRFGIRENSGGPG
+1195 ILHTFGLRENSGGAG
-1210 IHRGGDGLVR
+1210 LHRGGDGLVR
-1220 EIEFKRPVVVSI
+1220 EIEFRRPVVVSI

-1239 APRGLNGGSHGARG
+1239 APRGLKGGKDGARG
-1253 ANFLITS
+1253 ANYLITKDK
-1260 GGRRVYLG
+1260 REVYLG
-1268 GKNTARVLAGEVL
+1268 GKNSVAVQAGEIL
-1281 QIVTP
+1281 RILTP

-1292 CPP
+1292 SPF

>member
-1 MEIETFCTS
+1 
-10 NAADIDSLYISWF
+10 
-23 NFRFADSFMGSA
+23 MGSVSG
-35 NLEKL
+35 EKL

-53 YAEIPGKPDGCVLK
+53 YAEIPGQTEGQVMK
-67 LLSVDPANY
+67 LLSVDPSNY
-76 EDAPVEGIRR
+76 DDAPIEGIRR
-86 ILEEYTGE
+86 ILEEYTGD
-94 KIPRTSKVPTDKIEW
+94 KIPRTSKIPTDNIEW

-128 IALCVTRGFRDLLQ
+128 IALCVTRGFKDLLQ
-142 IGNQARPNIF
+142 IGSQARPNIF
-152 DLTVTKP
+152 DLTVSKP

-168 VDERVELVSSNEYSS
+168 VDERIELVKDEEDKFSDSSEIT
-183 SSSPVV
+183 VQ
-189 SGVSGELIR
+189 GVSGELVR
-198 IKKPIDEKSLT
+198 VLKPPNEAALEP
-209 QSLQYLLDKGIS
+209 LLKGLLEKGIS

-233 PEHEITVDKLARAV
+233 PEHELLVEKLALSL
-247 GFRHVSLSSAL
+247 GFKHVSLSSAL

-266 RGLTATVDAYLT
+266 RGLTASVDAYLT

-284 LSGFMSRFD
+284 LSGFISKFD
-293 EGLENVNVLFMQSD
+293 EGLGKVNVLFMQSD

-318 HKAILSG
+318 HKAVLSG

-334 QTLFKLETEKPLIG
+334 QTLFGLETEKPLIG

-361 DGSYEQV
+361 AGSYEQV

-413 PGPVCYRKGGK
+413 PGPVCYRKGGE
-424 LAVTDANLILGYVIP
+424 LAVTDANLVLGYVIP
-439 DYFPSIFGPKEDQP
+439 DYFPSIFGPNEDKP
-453 LDIET
+453 LDIEA
-458 TRREFEKLARE
+458 TRGEFKKLAE
-469 INSYRKNQDPNAK
+469 QINLYRKSQDPLAK
-482 DMSLEEIALGFVN
+482 DMSIEEIAQGFVN

-510 MKGYETGNHALACF
+510 MKGHETRNHALGCF

-531 ACAIARSLGMT
+531 ACAIARSLGMKE
-542 VVLVHRYCGI
+542 VLIHRFCGI

-566 AQEPYSSIY
+566 AQEPYSSVY
-575 SKNSVLEASR
+575 NAESLLEVSR
-585 REAILSEQVKRKL
+585 REVTLLNIVKQKL
-598 LEQGFKEENITTE
+598 QEQGFGEGNVSTE

-618 EGTDTSIMV
+618 EGTDTAIMV
-627 KRQGGSSFDYA
+627 KKIMNENGSESDYA
-638 GEFVKVFQREY
+638 EEFVKIFQQEY

-657 VLICDVRVRGVGVTN
+657 IVICDVRVRGIGVTN
-672 ILKPHVQQPALS
+672 ILKPRALEPS
-684 TTPKVDGFYKIYFG
+684 LDTPNLEGTYKVYFE
-698 NGWHETP
+698 NKLHDTP
-705 LYKLEDMGPGHTMLG
+705 LFKLDSLGYGHVIFG

-727 NSTVIVEPLCRAV
+727 NSTVIVEPSCKAI
-740 ITNYGNIKIEI
+740 ITKYGNIRIEI
-751 GLDATSIA
+751 DSTSTTV
-759 SKAMDDN
+759 KLTE

-812 DPDGGLVANAPH
+812 GPDGGLVANAPH
-824 VPVHLGAMSSTVK
+824 VPVHLGAMSSTVR
-837 WQLNYWVGN
+837 WQLEYWADN
-846 LVEGDVLVTN
+846 LNEGDVLVSN

-864 LPDITVVTPVF
+864 LPDITVITPVF
-875 DNGKLVF
+875 EKGKLVF

-919 LVEKGVF
+919 LVEKGTF
-926 QEEGIVKLLKFPCSD
+926 QEEGIIKLLKFPYSD
-941 ESPGDKIP
+941 DVSALKVP

-954 QDNLSDLH
+954 EDNLSDLR
-962 AQVAANQRGISLIK
+962 AQVAANQRGIFLIK
-976 ELIGQ
+976 ELIEQ
-981 YGLETVQAYMRHVQS
+981 YGLETVQSYMTHVQV
-996 NAEQAV
+996 NAEEAV

-1010 GKVTP
+1010 ARVSSESGK
-1015 EKKLVTI
+1015 KIVTI
-1022 EEEDYMDDG
+1022 EEEDFMDDG
-1031 SSIKLALTIDP
+1031 SMIHLKLSIDSE
-1042 IKGEAVFDFGG
+1042 KGEAFFDFSG

-1080 VDVEIPLN
+1080 VNVDIPLN
-1088 QGCLAPVRIIIPE
+1088 QGCLAPVKIHIPL
-1101 GSFLSPSDKAAVV
+1101 GSFLCPSDKAAVV
-1114 GGNVLTSQRVTDV
+1114 GGNVLTSQRITDV
-1127 VLTAFRACACS
+1127 VLTAFQACACS

-1195 LLHRFGIRENSGGPG
+1195 LLRKFGLREKSGGG
-1210 IHRGGDGLVR
+1210 GVHRGGDGLVR

-1232 LSERRVH
+1232 LSERRVL
-1239 APRGLNGGSHGARG
+1239 APRGLKGGENGARG
-1253 ANFLITS
+1253 VNYLITKD
-1260 GGRRVYLG
+1260 GGTVYVG
-1268 GKNTARVLAGEVL
+1268 GKNTIEVQAGEIL
-1281 QIVTP
+1281 QILTP

-1292 CPP
+1292 AC